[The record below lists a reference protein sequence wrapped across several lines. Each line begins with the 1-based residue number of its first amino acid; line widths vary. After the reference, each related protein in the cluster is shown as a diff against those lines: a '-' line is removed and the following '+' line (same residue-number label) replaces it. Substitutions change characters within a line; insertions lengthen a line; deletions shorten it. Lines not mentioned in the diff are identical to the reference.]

1 MTEVQEMRCQ
11 QIIHSTAAKA
21 AAIGVGSGLLAKIT
35 LGVAGLAKRVP
46 LAALEIKMVI
56 DLGKV
61 FGVDITE
68 SVAEGLVGSILA
80 TIAGKVGAS
89 IASDLLAGVPIV
101 GEVTGGATAAAV
113 VEALGWAVANHLE
126 SKSNDLTEE
135 GIAESLCS
143 NIDMQQ
149 LIELRKMQDEDE

>member
-126 SKSNDLTEE
+126 SNDLTEE